1 MRIPVLA
8 AEMSVADGVGQLRPH
23 VLLVARFEDQD
34 PLLRV
39 GECERDAHPG
49 WPGADDETIIGIAGE
64 ASPADEHAANLIPPV
79 RRPEYVGPSFSS
91 GTDAECTHVGPSFS
105 SGIDGE
111 YRSWPFQGFR

>member
-34 PLLRV
+34 PFLRFS
-39 GECERDAHPG
+39 ECERDAHPR

-64 ASPADEHAANLIPPV
+64 ASLADEHAANFIP
-79 RRPEYVGPSFSS
+79 
-91 GTDAECTHVGPSFS
+91 AA
-105 SGIDGE
+105 
-111 YRSWPFQGFR
+111 SWPELQPVDESRM